1 MPVIGFLNLG
11 SPDTSAHLL
20 DGFRRGL
27 ADAGYVETRD
37 VAIEYPRPTINTTAC
52 RRWPPNLVSRRVI
65 CRKLGAAGRQH
76 HHDA

>member
-1 MPVIGFLNLG
+1 
-11 SPDTSAHLL
+11 LL

-37 VAIEYPRPTINTTAC
+37 VAIEY
-52 RRWPPNLVSRRVI
+52 RWADNQYDRLPALAADLVSRRVI